1 MDQIYNIPL
10 FDNLPEA
17 ELDWLFANSVERE
30 LETGTFFFREHGS
43 AEEFYI
49 VLEGELQITRMLNGQ
64 MTVMGTTPRGIIGG
78 EQSLLN
84 NTNSIVSARAIAPSR
99 VIVLNKDQFRAMFGA
114 CPILSARILQVAGQ
128 RAFNYMAVV
137 KQQEKMSALGQI
149 SAGLAH
155 ELNNPT
161 AAVRRAVTTLRNA
174 IPALQEQTIS
184 LHDLGLSR
192 NQINELRV
200 FQKEIV
206 TRALSAE
213 PLAPLEQS
221 DREDIIGT
229 WLDGQGIAEAW
240 DMAAVFVT
248 GHLTQ
253 EELEHLVQRLSIQE
267 VGPVFAWLHSTL
279 NTVSALDEIE
289 QCGHRISSLVDAVR
303 SYTYMDQAPVQDVN
317 VHHDLDNTLKIL
329 QHKLGQIT
337 VHREYD
343 PDLPLIQARG
353 GELNQVWT
361 NLIDNAIDVLDGTG
375 DIHLVTRSENDYVMV
390 EVADNGPGIPQDVM
404 PRLFEP
410 FFTTKDV
417 GRGTGLG
424 LDISYRIIQLHD
436 GSIEVQSQ
444 PGQTRFIIRLPRCMQ
459 DETEHIE

>member
-10 FDNLPEA
+10 FDGLPQA
-17 ELDWLFANSVERE
+17 ELDWLFAHSVERE
-30 LETGTFFFREHGS
+30 LENGTFFFREHGP

-49 VLEGELQITRMLNGQ
+49 VLEGELQITRTLNGQ
-64 MTVMGTTPRGIIGG
+64 TTVMGTTPRGIIGG

-84 NTNSIVSARAIAPSR
+84 NTNSTVSARAIAPSHL
-99 VIVLNKDQFRAMFGA
+99 IVLNKDQFRAMFGA
-114 CPILSARILQVAGQ
+114 CPILSARILQIAGQ
-128 RAFNYMAVV
+128 RTLNYMAAV

-161 AAVRRAVTTLRNA
+161 AAVRRGVMTLRDA

-200 FQKEIV
+200 FQKTIV
-206 TRALSAE
+206 KRALSAE

-221 DREDIIGT
+221 DREDTIGT
-229 WLDGQGIAEAW
+229 WLDEHGIDEAW
-240 DMAAVFVT
+240 DMAAAFVT
-248 GHLTQ
+248 AHLTQ
-253 EELEHLVQRLSIQE
+253 DELERLVQQLSIQD

-289 QCGHRISSLVDAVR
+289 QCGRRISSLVDAVR

-317 VHHDLDNTLKIL
+317 IHHDLDNTLKIL

-337 VHREYD
+337 IHREYD
-343 PDLPLIQARG
+343 PNLPCIQARG

-361 NLIDNAIDVLDGTG
+361 NLIDNAIDALDGAG
-375 DIHLVTRSENDYVMV
+375 DIHLITRSENDYVMV
-390 EVADNGPGIPQDVM
+390 EVADNGPGISQNVM
-404 PRLFEP
+404 PHLFEP

-417 GRGTGLG
+417 GSGTGLG

-444 PGQTRFIIRLPRCMQ
+444 PGQTRFIIRLPRHMPG
-459 DETEHIE
+459 ETEHIE